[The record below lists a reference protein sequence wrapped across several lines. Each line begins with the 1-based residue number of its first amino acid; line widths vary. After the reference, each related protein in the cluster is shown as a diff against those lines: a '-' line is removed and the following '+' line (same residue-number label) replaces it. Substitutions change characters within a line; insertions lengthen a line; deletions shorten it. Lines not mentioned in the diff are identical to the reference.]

1 MENKAIIN
9 VTSNATMQGD
19 ELIEVI
25 SPGTFE
31 KVEGEFVAKY
41 EETEI
46 SGMAGTSTTLR
57 IGDDYV
63 VLEREGSTTTNM
75 RFDTN
80 KPAVSLYDTPYG
92 MLELSIETKDLEIEV
107 DDLGGKVQISYDMI
121 VAGQEPLNTNLT
133 LEIKKSVQ

>member
-1 MENKAIIN
+1 MENRAIIN
-9 VTSNATMQGD
+9 VTSNATMQGE

-31 KVEGEFVAKY
+31 KIEDEFVARY

-46 SGMAGTSTTLR
+46 SGMAGTKTTLK
-57 IGDDYV
+57 IGNDYV

-75 RFDTN
+75 RFDKN
-80 KPAVSLYDTPYG
+80 KPSISLYDTPYG
-92 MLELSIETKDLEIEV
+92 VLELSIQTKGLDIKIDE
-107 DDLGGKVQISYDMI
+107 LGGKVEISYDMV